1 MELYRVLSSLQSK
14 PANALQIMLSNMPE
28 ITRGPVLLLFIRP
41 ILCKLDSI
49 HIIFYLI
56 CHFKVICFIEMVILI
71 FFCRRMS
78 DGLFL
83 RKCREA
89 AEKHKDVKFT
99 EMYLDT
105 VCLNVSPNNFCYEF
119 VYKRD
124 KKQWF
129 F

>member
-1 MELYRVLSSLQSK
+1 
-14 PANALQIMLSNMPE
+14 
-28 ITRGPVLLLFIRP
+28 
-41 ILCKLDSI
+41 
-49 HIIFYLI
+49 
-56 CHFKVICFIEMVILI
+56 MVILI

-129 F
+129 FWKFAYLKILMDKVALFIPVSTDGTRSHTVWCISDAKSVWRHSEVS